1 MRAEMAVLGTC
12 LHDSR
17 VALDTQIVPAYFE
30 SALHRELFS
39 LIQIEAQAGRI
50 VDVVTLSVGGLIES
64 FGGAP
69 YINDLVAHANV
80 ERFSHYEVLVI
91 EEWQKRA
98 IRSMC
103 IRASAEEWPA
113 DRIME
118 EAARIGSVRI
128 QRAQS
133 TSELVEP
140 LREAPFVKEEQ
151 VQRAMTGIKGLDETL
166 GGFQEGELTV
176 IGARPSM
183 GKTDVM
189 LHLARMAAQGGYMP
203 IVFSIEMPAAALIKR
218 ILAMEGRFNRT
229 KMRNPYELFTAAQ
242 KEKWPEMVQKVA
254 GLGMYVVDQ
263 PVVTVSD
270 MRSSIRRLLID
281 DPKARPVVFIDYL
294 GLITPPHFFDGNVTA
309 QIAAVSKGLKAMAK
323 DFDCP
328 VICLAQLSRAVEAR
342 ADKRPMLSDV
352 RDSGSVE
359 QDADVV
365 LFLYRDAYYS
375 KQAGDKRMEIIVAK
389 NRNGQT
395 GFVTV
400 TYIKETGILV
410 DRDDPVSV

>member
-1 MRAEMAVLGTC
+1 MKAEMAVLGTC

-17 VALDTQIVPAYFE
+17 VALDTHIVPAYFE

-39 LIQIEAQAGRI
+39 HIQTEVQAGRI

-69 YINDLVAHANV
+69 YINDLIAHANV
-80 ERFSHYEVLVI
+80 DRFSYYETLLI

-103 IRASAEEWPA
+103 IQASSEEWPA

-118 EAARIGSVRI
+118 AAARIESVRI

-133 TSELVEP
+133 TSHLVEP
-140 LREAPFVKEEQ
+140 LRKVPFEKEKQEP
-151 VQRAMTGIKGLDETL
+151 RAMTGIRRLDETL

-189 LHLARMAAQGGYMP
+189 LHLARMAAKGGYMP
-203 IVFSIEMPAAALIKR
+203 VVFSIEMSALSLVKR
-218 ILAMEGRFNRT
+218 LLAMEGRFNRT

-254 GLGMYVVDQ
+254 GLGIYVVDQ
-263 PVVTVSD
+263 PAVTVSD
-270 MRSSIRRLLID
+270 MRSAVRRLLID
-281 DPKARPVVFIDYL
+281 HAEARPVVFIDYL